1 MVALNPCAPFL
12 PTYVAACP
20 VLRVKAATPF
30 NPRIAP
36 FTANFLVPSF
46 KYLAPFPRAYN
57 TGAPSLS
64 RSLSLASLSELD
76 NGLSLLLCPNLLA
89 TSRAST
95 PGALTIRAPRS
106 ADGDD
111 DDNDVLLLPI
121 SGDGGAVIAF
131 PGHLFILRIVFH
143 SQSPSIVNEPI
154 TIVSASC
161 LPPTHQSL
169 VDTSHNLYTMP
180 VSIGLAP
187 KVREVN
193 FVIIAIASSP
203 LFILLLCLLSNI
215 IQSPTDSLNSFPLFF
230 MTSTLWRVPV
240 AKLKSTPPFPSSD
253 TDELL
258 VPNNGLSLSSLA
270 LLSLAKPLLL
280 CFLVLLSLI
289 CLNVLG
295 ECEDRDEEDEKL
307 DLTDA
312 GGAT

>member
-1 MVALNPCAPFL
+1 MVALKPCAPFL

-30 NPRIAP
+30 NPKIAP

-64 RSLSLASLSELD
+64 RSLSLASLSDPD
-76 NGLSLLLCPNLLA
+76 NELSLLLCPNLLA

-95 PGALTIRAPRS
+95 PRVPGS
-106 ADGDD
+106 GDGDD
-111 DDNDVLLLPI
+111 NDDDVLLLLLPRDDDDVLLLPI
-121 SGDGGAVIAF
+121 SGDGGAVIDF

-143 SQSPSIVNEPI
+143 SQSPSTVNEPI

-161 LPPTHQSL
+161 LPVTHQSL

-180 VSIGLAP
+180 VGIGLAP

-193 FVIIAIASSP
+193 FVIIAIAISS

-215 IQSPTDSLNSFPLFF
+215 IQSPTDNLNSFPLFF

-258 VPNNGLSLSSLA
+258 VLNNGLSP

-280 CFLVLLSLI
+280 CFLVLLSLP
-289 CLNVLG
+289 
-295 ECEDRDEEDEKL
+295 
-307 DLTDA
+307 
-312 GGAT
+312 

>member
-1 MVALNPCAPFL
+1 MVALKPCAPFL

-20 VLRVKAATPF
+20 VLRVKAVT
-30 NPRIAP
+30 
-36 FTANFLVPSF
+36 
-46 KYLAPFPRAYN
+46 PFPRAYN

-64 RSLSLASLSELD
+64 RSLSLASLSDPD
-76 NGLSLLLCPNLLA
+76 NELSLLLYPNLLA
-89 TSRAST
+89 TSRWST
-95 PGALTIRAPRS
+95 PGAPTLRIPGS
-106 ADGDD
+106 GDGDD
-111 DDNDVLLLPI
+111 NDDDVLLLLI
-121 SGDGGAVIAF
+121 SGDGGAVIGF

-143 SQSPSIVNEPI
+143 SQFPSIVDGPI
-154 TIVSASC
+154 SIIFASC
-161 LPPTHQSL
+161 LLISYQSL
-169 VDTSHNLYTMP
+169 VDESHNLYKML
-180 VSIGLAP
+180 VGSGLASN
-187 KVREVN
+187 VRELN
-193 FVIIAIASSP
+193 FIIMAIALSP
-203 LFILLLCLLSNI
+203 LFILLLCLLLNI

-253 TDELL
+253 TYELL

-270 LLSLAKPLLL
+270 LLNLAKPLLL